1 MILWNMLNSLMCKAF
16 MSCKITVGMILEKI
30 IIMIFIALMI
40 NIFGAIFTIVIDKQ
54 LIWINVLVI
63 GIVILIMTVLM
74 MLIVGVVVMLIAEIV
89 MSIPSPSKKLSR
101 TWNKVVFEYTKR
113 GNKFAK
119 LNNFICDVLKS
130 PRITFADLVYK
141 LMIQVAVATY
151 LVFLG
156 TEYVKF
162 FDIPMNFVNM
172 MIGAC
177 ISVVIYGIFWGIMK
191 ILEWMYTKI
200 VHDDYLKINS
210 KVIFKCKKS
219 EE

>member
-1 MILWNMLNSLMCKAF
+1 MIIWDMLNSLMCKAF
-16 MSCKITVGMILEKI
+16 MSCKITVGMILGKI
-30 IIMIFIALMI
+30 VIMTFIASMI
-40 NIFGAIFTIVIDKQ
+40 NLFGAIFTIIMDKQ
-54 LIWINVLVI
+54 LTCINVLVI
-63 GIVILIMTVLM
+63 GIIILTMTILM

-101 TWNKVVFEYTKR
+101 TWNKVVFEYTKK

-119 LNNFICDVLKS
+119 LNNFMCDVLKS
-130 PRITFADLVYK
+130 SRITFADLVYK
-141 LMIQVAVATY
+141 LMIQVGVSAY

-156 TEYVKF
+156 TEYIKF
-162 FDIPMNFVNM
+162 FDIPMNFVNV
-172 MIGAC
+172 MIGVC
-177 ISVVIYGIFWGIMK
+177 ISIVIYGIFYCIMK
-191 ILEWMYTKI
+191 ILEWVYTKI